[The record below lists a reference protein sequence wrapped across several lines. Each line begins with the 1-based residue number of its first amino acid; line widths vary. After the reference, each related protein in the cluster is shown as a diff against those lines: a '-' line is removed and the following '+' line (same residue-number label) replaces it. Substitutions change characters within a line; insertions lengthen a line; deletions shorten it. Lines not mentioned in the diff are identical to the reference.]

1 MSNRQLHLT
10 SPEQVSCTPFS
21 SFEESSVSPL
31 IDNSIN
37 DVDADVEVD
46 VDDMTEIEENERD
59 NEEVEMTKTHLKR
72 SLEKGHRKL
81 GKNLLK

>member
-10 SPEQVSCTPFS
+10 SPEQDSCTPIS

-37 DVDADVEVD
+37 DVVNNVDADVEVD
-46 VDDMTEIEENERD
+46 ADDMIEIEDNERD
-59 NEEVEMTKTHLKR
+59 NEEAV
-72 SLEKGHRKL
+72 
-81 GKNLLK
+81 ND